1 MQTFSHKWK
10 NNSQRR
16 SIKIIRPWKFR
27 TNLKIIKFPRTR
39 NLWKRDLMKRN
50 TPREGIRWHSWYL
63 SGGIRRGR
71 EEISRESSRHLF
83 IISIRGKQP
92 EAESNKTLSS
102 RKSVYVHTRFH
113 ACSPYV
119 TYLHFR
125 TEKEMSV
132 FSSSL
137 VTCAPE
143 LCMPHTHPPSLDR
156 YVVRIYRGR
165 WYNRLFISTRFPIF
179 ETLCKR
185 SWVII
190 SRLSTRDIAGICLA
204 PLFRKR
210 NFHRSYLSLGY
221 KLRRDL
227 LFSRR
232 SFVFNL

>member
-1 MQTFSHKWK
+1 MKISYEFK
-10 NNSQRR
+10 NHQISTHNKFVKTGFNEKKYTTRRNKMAQLIPVQRNSQG
-16 SIKIIRPWKFR
+16 K
-27 TNLKIIKFPRTR
+27 
-39 NLWKRDLMKRN
+39 
-50 TPREGIRWHSWYL
+50 
-63 SGGIRRGR
+63 

-165 WYNRLFISTRFPIF
+165 
-179 ETLCKR
+179 
-185 SWVII
+185 
-190 SRLSTRDIAGICLA
+190 
-204 PLFRKR
+204 
-210 NFHRSYLSLGY
+210 
-221 KLRRDL
+221 
-227 LFSRR
+227 
-232 SFVFNL
+232 